1 MSLLNG
7 VNDVAVTVIEI
18 AEKTPLKDLLR
29 STISQL
35 TFLIDADKTALEK
48 LKIRREKATIWV
60 GTKNDLNS
68 STPEEQLLSA
78 LLGHPGQDTPN
89 GLVSWD
95 LTDNLAASNLS
106 YDDLSKDF
114 LESLLKDTAEYLV
127 DFGIVTN
134 LLEIMKALQI
144 SENDSNRQS
153 MENVQEKLSKII
165 ALHFR
170 TAFKA
175 LEEAKAGERTIE
187 NDLLEMVEEVT
198 ALIQSQYPENS

>member
-1 MSLLNG
+1 MSFLNG
-7 VNDVAVTVIEI
+7 ASDVAVTVIEI
-18 AEKTPLKDLLR
+18 AEKTPLKEVLR
-29 STISQL
+29 GTISQL
-35 TFLIDADKTALEK
+35 NFLVDKDKTALEK
-48 LKIRREKATIWV
+48 LKIRRNKATIQV
-60 GTKNDLNS
+60 STKNDFNGN
-68 STPEEQLLSA
+68 PEEQLLSA
-78 LLGHPGQDTPN
+78 LLGRGGQDTLN

-106 YDDLSKDF
+106 YDDLSKEF

-127 DFGIVTN
+127 DFGIVTD

-144 SENDSNRQS
+144 SKNDSNRQS

-198 ALIQSQYPENS
+198 ALIQRQYPENS

>member
-1 MSLLNG
+1 MSFLNG
-7 VNDVAVTVIEI
+7 ASDVAVTVIEI
-18 AEKTPLKDLLR
+18 AEKTPLKEVLR
-29 STISQL
+29 GTISQL
-35 TFLIDADKTALEK
+35 HFLVDKDKTALEK
-48 LKIRREKATIWV
+48 LKIRRNKATIQV
-60 GTKNDLNS
+60 STKNDFNGN
-68 STPEEQLLSA
+68 PEEQLLSA
-78 LLGHPGQDTPN
+78 LLGRGGQDTLN

-106 YDDLSKDF
+106 YDDLSKEF

-127 DFGIVTN
+127 DFGIVTD

-144 SENDSNRQS
+144 SKNDSNRQS

-175 LEEAKAGERTIE
+175 LEEAKAGEQTMDD
-187 NDLLEMVEEVT
+187 DLLEMVGEVT
-198 ALIQSQYPENS
+198 AHIQRWYPENN

>member
-1 MSLLNG
+1 MSFLDG
-7 VNDVAVTVIEI
+7 ASDVAVTVIEI
-18 AEKTPLKDLLR
+18 AEKTPLKEVLR
-29 STISQL
+29 GTISQL
-35 TFLIDADKTALEK
+35 NFLVDKDKTALEK
-48 LKIRREKATIWV
+48 LKIRRNKATIQV
-60 GTKNDLNS
+60 STKNDFNGN
-68 STPEEQLLSA
+68 PEEQLLSA
-78 LLGHPGQDTPN
+78 LLGRGGQDTLN

-106 YDDLSKDF
+106 YDDLSKEF

-127 DFGIVTN
+127 DFGIVTD

-144 SENDSNRQS
+144 SKNDSNRQS

-175 LEEAKAGERTIE
+175 LEEAKVGEQTMDD
-187 NDLLEMVEEVT
+187 DLLEMVGEVT
-198 ALIQSQYPENS
+198 AHIQRRYPENN